1 MLKGTNKEGQLFKSK
16 LSNIID
22 LEHNLCKMAHDI
34 NWNSLED
41 IFKGLYTLDKGR
53 PGHPIRLMVSLQYL
67 KHHFDLSDEKV
78 LEIWLE
84 NPYWQ
89 YLSGMDYFQ
98 TKLPLDSSTMARF
111 RKRIKK
117 KNMEKLF
124 EVTIKSGLKST
135 IIQLNNGEYSQVD
148 TTKKP
153 VNRIKEIIKKIAR
166 KTGDKKSD

>member
-22 LEHNLCKMAHDI
+22 LEHSLCKMAHDI
-34 NWNSLED
+34 NWTSLEE

-135 IIQLNNGEYSQVD
+135 IIQLSNGDYVTDDSSKNLM
-148 TTKKP
+148 TK
-153 VNRIKEIIKKIAR
+153 IKEMFSKTAR
-166 KTGDKKSD
+166 